1 MKNKSFDTDYYGV
14 AFSTIASLAMRCQNE
29 EGSGGDDI
37 LWAISELSERLSLE
51 LFELGASSGDTAK
64 SLENGRHD

>member
-1 MKNKSFDTDYYGV
+1 MKTKQFDADYYGV
-14 AFSTIASLAMRCQNE
+14 AFSTIASLAMLCQNE
-29 EGSGGDDI
+29 EGAGVDDI

-64 SLENGRHD
+64 SLGGVSHD